1 MAMMS
6 DRDMLVRRMVIRSM
20 MPRDYEHPSEKDI
33 RDNARAVREL
43 VLIGVLDY
51 AMIDL
56 VDSLRRAHAYK
67 FAVKKNVN
75 RLCDIVRS
83 LHDDLYRRVLS
94 VDEAAKRRYSD
105 LRDSN
110 YYSMTDH
117 VLIEDKVVAS
127 VSVVCSLCR
136 LILALND
143 SLRGRYDYKPIEAL
157 SHVLRE
163 VEGLGYEDK
172 KIDFLI
178 DKSIKA

>member
-56 VDSLRRAHAYK
+56 VDALRGIHAYK
-67 FAVKKNVN
+67 FLVKNRVN

-94 VDEAAKRRYSD
+94 VDEAAKRRYGD

-163 VEGLGYEDK
+163 VEDLGYEDK

>member
-1 MAMMS
+1 
-6 DRDMLVRRMVIRSM
+6 MLVRRMVIRSM
-20 MPRDYEHPSEKDI
+20 MPRDYEHPSERDI

-56 VDSLRRAHAYK
+56 VDALRGIHAYK
-67 FAVKKNVN
+67 FSVKNRVN
-75 RLCDIVRS
+75 RLGEIVRS

-163 VEGLGYEDK
+163 VEDLGYEDK